1 MKRKLVSL
9 VLATA
14 MITSS
19 MVAMPVFASDDTATE
34 ETADEKK
41 DDAADDTEKPD
52 VDLSDKK
59 VGVCIYQFSD
69 NFNDSVPYRTGKT
82 ICRNLDSLKDNITIQ
97 DGANDQATQSNQID
111 AFIADGV
118 DLLIINPVKLLLC
131 REHYR

>member
-69 NFNDSVPYRTGKT
+69 NFMTLFRTELENYLIELGF
-82 ICRNLDSLKDNITIQ
+82 SKDNITIQ
-97 DGANDQATQSNQID
+97 DGDVRI
-111 AFIADGV
+111 
-118 DLLIINPVKLLLC
+118 
-131 REHYR
+131 